1 MWKSYTKLSM
11 CKSKNLN
18 ISLDLANTLIVLCHM
33 HLQGCIQIC
42 EPVETFNTVLTCASN
57 HPQNILHASP
67 PSPDLLSCIHAACIT
82 ALLNSTD
89 IMQNIHQTFKI
100 YNSSVGHLLN
110 TLFTLPQDPENLY
123 CKRSCIGTCSS
134 IHLLPSIWPFCSQ
147 PLMFSINF
155 RSIAKDSYSPPP
167 FSEINRC
174 LIFF

>member
-1 MWKSYTKLSM
+1 M
-11 CKSKNLN
+11 
-18 ISLDLANTLIVLCHM
+18 
-33 HLQGCIQIC
+33 CIQ
-42 EPVETFNTVLTCASN
+42 
-57 HPQNILHASP
+57 
-67 PSPDLLSCIHAACIT
+67 PSPKYPACI
-82 ALLNSTD
+82 STISRCF
-89 IMQNIHQTFKI
+89 IMHPCSMHHCTSEFQSHHANIHQTFKI

-110 TLFTLPQDPENLY
+110 TLFTSPQDPENLY